1 VALIIPSLFKLIGDG
16 FESDAYSADGNHLR
30 WMFDPRLGFPRA
42 PFCLERRRS
51 VMTDEGRRGVRVNG
65 ESFVGKQV
73 RDPWGMGVER
83 IVRGGMACFR
93 EGLLS
98 QTTAGLV
105 LESEPLI
112 VDFHGGSG
120 GGEEPYA
127 CWVRLHLR
135 AASGDAEVSADALY
149 ANRGEFEV
157 VDRAGYAPWSRDNN
171 PEQGTRPND
180 AAEDL
185 TVDLR
190 ADRIDRVAVTGGSSY
205 LVGVEWVR
213 SEDIMAARDWEEVEC
228 YGIPT
233 CEESYLRT
241 HGRMR
246 THGYGGRLP
255 EEEKRECVD
264 FRDVKQRE
272 FDNPTVIEGFGFEV
286 HDATGAPA
294 PFTRIVGWG
303 GLQGLDCGF
312 RLEVKL
318 PFTAQE
324 VEVTLAHFAKPADV
338 EAYDPSGAL
347 VASATMSAPNGQP
360 ETLVLAANQIAGVVV
375 IPPSDETILIEI
387 CAVARRWSDDCEEFM
402 ERLAL
407 ERLVDPLPRGAEPLD
422 DPQVPPSRPP
432 TTAEIEARYLRPWTE
447 RLLPWL
453 NEVLS
458 QSATGVLH
466 QSEVEIKKVL
476 TDFGQAPIGSLP
488 SEVAGLTN
496 KTVTIRPYELILAA
510 STAFRFAKLLGLAAV
525 DIPPARIAWDYRVR
539 GRWRTTDIAA
549 WGNRGNRELAD
560 LQARLS
566 DASPWEIPAL
576 QAQVLDKYFELATET
591 AFINFLVGSAVGG
604 VVELWA
610 LKVGVAQSP
619 HALFAGPSD
628 LDVFFDGLATP
639 APGSPLR
646 AVARLEWPLRQRA
659 RVIIDEDIP
668 LGAAIGRRPQGSP
681 QPFSHVLNPLHPDF
695 GTQMPVLPAGPAG
708 TPGASGT
715 AVFRDRSVDDG
726 VDLRYGVSECD
737 PFGRWSEFAEED
749 FRWDNNIPP
758 ADPVSVG
765 AALELTTGTSPQLE
779 LTVSFSWPTDLE
791 PVTGVSFRMFLNR
804 SAPASSDPHN
814 PAQWPNGFR
823 RGTTGAAGP
832 FTFAATFAGSTTH
845 DGMAVVVA
853 FNDTTRTDPA
863 GNVFNYRDFTLTF
876 AGLQL
881 TRDAIDRARAWVGVQ
896 AEGPSGLRSSVAGPG
911 LGEDILE
918 SPPPVVS
925 FPGPPERATFADAER
940 MSSYTLQWTGV
951 PDVRYL
957 VYRCGERELVKHLQ
971 DKGMSTSV
979 YDEGDPPNLRAAALK
994 SLAVQARDA
1003 FVPRSPLL
1011 PDPPRDSE
1019 GFHTDPQT
1027 WPALAGGAR
1036 QYTDALAGQL
1046 RTLTVYTVLG
1056 KSRAGVLSAWPTAGA
1071 AFVVVEVPHAP
1082 EPAPP
1087 VCARATW
1094 QPPIVPPPPAPA
1106 VGTARVE
1113 LLIAEPPPESAD
1125 VASYEVY
1132 RTIDPAKAQD
1142 YRRMRPLHRLDSPVY
1157 ETVTGVAVPVATYV
1171 DPTVLPYATYYYRI
1185 VARAAGPTAAVS
1197 GMRSGASNVIQVET
1211 LSGDAP
1217 TPPTLVTTTRVGAL
1231 VTVGFQADAPE
1242 LSSGDFLFDVIEQ
1255 TSEGPNL
1262 VARSTA
1268 RAARAAAGSDQFAV
1282 DVDGTALAAGDNFTV
1297 RTTDPRGR
1305 STEST
1310 AAMAT

>member
-1 VALIIPSLFKLIGDG
+1 VAPIIPSLFKLIGDG
-16 FESDAYSADGNHLR
+16 FESDAYAADGNHLR

-51 VMTDEGRRGVRVNG
+51 VMIDEGRRGVHVDR
-65 ESFVGKQV
+65 EAFAGKV
-73 RDPWGMGVER
+73 RDPWGTPVER
-83 IVRGGMACFR
+83 IVRAGMAAYR
-93 EGLLS
+93 NGELA
-98 QTTAGLV
+98 QTTSGLV
-105 LESEPLI
+105 LGPDPLTI
-112 VDFHGGSG
+112 DFHGGSE

-135 AASGDAEVSADALY
+135 AASRGAEATADAQYL
-149 ANRGEFEV
+149 NRGDFEV
-157 VDRAGYAPWSRDNN
+157 VDRARHAERVSDKN
-171 PEQGTRPND
+171 PAQEKASQ
-180 AAEDL
+180 EDVEDVIL
-185 TVDLR
+185 DLR
-190 ADRIDRVAVTGGSSY
+190 AERIDRVAVTGGSSY
-205 LVGVEWVR
+205 LVGIEWVR
-213 SEDIMAARDWEEVEC
+213 SEDLMDTRDWEEVEC

-264 FRDVKQRE
+264 FRDVEERE
-272 FDNPTVIEGFGFEV
+272 FDNPTQIEGFYFEV
-286 HDATGAPA
+286 YDYAGTPA
-294 PFTRIVGWG
+294 QSARIVGWG
-303 GLQGLDCGF
+303 GLQGIDCGF

-338 EAYDPSGAL
+338 EAYDPNGAL

-375 IPPSDETILIEI
+375 IPPSDETIVIEI
-387 CAVARRWSDDCEEFM
+387 CAVARRWSDDCEDFM
-402 ERLAL
+402 KRLAL
-407 ERLVDPLPRGAEPLD
+407 ERLVDPMPRGAEPLD

-432 TTAEIEARYLRPWTE
+432 TPAEIEARYLEPWTE

-458 QSATGVLH
+458 QSASGVLH
-466 QSEVEIKKVL
+466 QSEVEITKVL
-476 TDFGQAPIGSLP
+476 TDFGQTPIGTLP
-488 SEVAGLTN
+488 SEVAALTN

-510 STAFRFAKLLGLAAV
+510 STAFRFAKLLGLAAI
-525 DIPPARIAWDYRVR
+525 DTPQAGIAWDYRVR

-549 WGNRGNRELAD
+549 WGNRGNRELAE
-560 LQARLS
+560 LQARLGG
-566 DASPWEIPAL
+566 ASPWEIPGL
-576 QAQVLDKYFELATET
+576 QAQILDKYFELATET
-591 AFINFLVGSAVGG
+591 AFINFLVAGAVGG

-619 HALFAGPSD
+619 HALFAGPLD
-628 LDVFFDGLATP
+628 LDVFLDGLATP
-639 APGSPLR
+639 APGSLLR

-668 LGAAIGRRPQGSP
+668 LGATVGRRPQGSA
-681 QPFSHVLNPLHPDF
+681 QPFSDVLNPLHPDF
-695 GTQMPVLPAGPAG
+695 GTQVPVLPAGPAG
-708 TPGASGT
+708 NPGASGT

-737 PFGRWSEFAEED
+737 PFGRWSEFTEED
-749 FRWDNNIPP
+749 FRWDNDIPP

-765 AALELTTGTSPQLE
+765 AELALTGGASPQLE

-791 PVTGVSFRMFLNR
+791 PMTGISFRTFLNR

-823 RGTTGAAGP
+823 RTATGTAGP
-832 FTFAATFAGSTTH
+832 FTFAANFAGSTSH
-845 DGMAVVVA
+845 DGMTVVVA
-853 FNDTTRTDPA
+853 FTNSSRTDPA

-876 AGLQL
+876 TGVQL
-881 TRDAIDRARAWVGVQ
+881 PRDAIDRARAWVGVQ
-896 AEGPSGLRSSVAGPG
+896 AEDASGLRSSVAGPG
-911 LGEDILE
+911 LGEHILE
-918 SPPPVVS
+918 SPPPVVA
-925 FPGPPERATFADAER
+925 FPGPPEQATFADAER
-940 MSSYTLQWTGV
+940 MSSYTLRWTGV

-971 DKGMSTSV
+971 DRGVSTSA
-979 YDEGDPPNLRAAALK
+979 YNETDTSNLRAAALK
-994 SLAVQARDA
+994 ALAVQARDA

-1011 PDPPRDSE
+1011 PDPPRDAQ
-1019 GFHTDPQT
+1019 GVHTDPQT
-1027 WPALAGGAR
+1027 WPALAGGPR
-1036 QYTDALAGQL
+1036 RYTDALAGQL

-1056 KSRAGVLSAWPTAGA
+1056 KSKAGVLSGWPTTGG

-1094 QPPIVPPPPAPA
+1094 QPPIVPPPPAPG

-1113 LLIAEPPPESAD
+1113 LLIAEPAPESAD
-1125 VASYEVY
+1125 VISYEVY
-1132 RTIDPAKAQD
+1132 RTMDPAKAQD
-1142 YRRMRPLHRLDSPVY
+1142 YRLMRPLHRLDSPTY
-1157 ETVTGVAVPVATYV
+1157 QSVTGVAVPVADYV
-1171 DPTVLPYATYYYRI
+1171 DPTILPYKTYYYRV
-1185 VARAAGPTAAVS
+1185 VARAAGATGAR

-1217 TPPTLVTTTRVGAL
+1217 SPPTAITTTRVGSV

-1242 LSSGDFLFDVIEQ
+1242 LTSGDFVFDVIKQ
-1255 TSEGPNL
+1255 TSEGPII
-1262 VARSTA
+1262 VARSTG
-1268 RAARAAAGSDQFAV
+1268 RAARTTAGSDQFGI
-1282 DVDGTALAAGDNFTV
+1282 DVDGTALAAGDSFTV
-1297 RTTDPRGR
+1297 RVTNPLGR
-1305 STEST
+1305 SADSAAT
-1310 AAMAT
+1310 ATT